1 MAIPTASRASSTNTA
16 EMSLL
21 SIARLNR
28 KSKALGPG
36 CRAVIW
42 THGCSK
48 RCPHCIA
55 REMNEAPPLCYHTA
69 DSLYEWVKA
78 CDGIEGVTLSGG
90 EPFEQDLAELSAFLK
105 LVKEDSRGLSV
116 LCYTGRSLEE
126 LQQDSLTEAALAWI
140 DVLID
145 GPYVHELNDGHKW
158 RGSSNQR
165 IHVFN
170 QGLQSEFANVSSEY
184 DRTIEIAINN
194 NLKVEIT
201 GIPPQGFLEKIHDKL
216 EANGYT
222 WR

>member
-1 MAIPTASRASSTNTA
+1 MRMAFRGLSTSIA
-16 EMSLL
+16 EMSPL

-36 CRAVIW
+36 CGAVIW

-48 RCPHCIA
+48 RCPQCIA
-55 REMNEAPPLCYHTA
+55 KEMNAAPPLGFHTA
-69 DSLYEWVKA
+69 GSLYEWVKA
-78 CDGIEGVTLSGG
+78 CDGIEGVTISGG

-116 LCYTGRSLEE
+116 LCYTGRLLEE
-126 LQQDSLTEAALAWI
+126 LLEDASAKAALEWI

-145 GPYVHELNDGHKW
+145 GPYIHELNDGHKW

-170 QGLQSEFANVSSEY
+170 QGLQAEFANVSAEY
-184 DRTIEIAINN
+184 DRTIEIALNK
-194 NLKVEIT
+194 NLRMEIT
-201 GIPPQGFLEKIHDKL
+201 GIPPQGFLERIHDKL
-216 EANGYT
+216 EANGYSVQ
-222 WR
+222 